1 MVCTKRSAAPR
12 LSPLAVSVRT
22 PLAICYSRRSW
33 YPFKMYRDLE
43 TRKEMRERAWEVDGW
58 ADTVHKAR
66 LGPRVHYHPAH
77 MTHRLH
83 SWHGRW
89 IRLF

>member
-1 MVCTKRSAAPR
+1 
-12 LSPLAVSVRT
+12 
-22 PLAICYSRRSW
+22 
-33 YPFKMYRDLE
+33 MYRDLE

-66 LGPRVHYHPAH
+66 PGIRVHYCLAH

-83 SWHGRW
+83 NWHGRW
-89 IRLF
+89 THLF